1 MAIGAEVPF
10 DFEFVQVVRRMEE
23 EPARTRPFL
32 LVCVGCVDM
41 HCKQAVTFAG
51 VKLQMCRTCRFCT
64 AGGLGCR
71 NLSRG
76 LQYWPRLENFS
87 ARY

>member
-64 AGGLGCR
+64 AGGLGCC
-71 NLSRG
+71 NLSGG
-76 LQYWPRLENFS
+76 LQCRPRRKNFGTEH
-87 ARY
+87 